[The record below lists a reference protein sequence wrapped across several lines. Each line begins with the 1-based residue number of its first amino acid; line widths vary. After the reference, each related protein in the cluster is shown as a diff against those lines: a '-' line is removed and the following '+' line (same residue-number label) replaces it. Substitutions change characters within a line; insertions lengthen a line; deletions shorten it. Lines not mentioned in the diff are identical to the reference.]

1 MDCIVHGIAELDM
14 TERLTLTPALQAD
27 SLPTELWGNE
37 KEIHF
42 TLWPALCLGVCVSK
56 NTFVKSFTPAAP
68 SVPWCLILLSSYIF
82 GAVDNPLNWVPICF
96 FYGTAISLD
105 QAHTEGTEASIS
117 GSGSFLVV
125 GALSCALEDIK
136 QHPWSLPTRYQQ
148 QLTLES
154 WQPKMLLEY
163 VLSQVWYFATVAHQ
177 APLPIGFPR
186 QKYWSGLP
194 LLSPRD
200 LPNPEMEAKS
210 PVSPVLAGRF
220 CTAELLWEATWES
233 PKCLQTL
240 PNAACH
246 STWK

>member
-82 GAVDNPLNWVPICF
+82 GAVDNPLNRVPICF

-105 QAHTEGTEASIS
+105 QAHTEGTEVSIS

-125 GALSCALEDIK
+125 GAILCIQGCLAASTHYMPA
-136 QHPWSLPTRYQQ
+136 
-148 QLTLES
+148 
-154 WQPKMLLEY
+154 
-163 VLSQVWYFATVAHQ
+163 
-177 APLPIGFPR
+177 AP
-186 QKYWSGLP
+186 
-194 LLSPRD
+194 
-200 LPNPEMEAKS
+200 S
-210 PVSPVLAGRF
+210 PVV
-220 CTAELLWEATWES
+220 T
-233 PKCLQTL
+233 KNHCLQTL
-240 PNAACH
+240 PH
-246 STWK
+246 VSVWGVQKHILSED